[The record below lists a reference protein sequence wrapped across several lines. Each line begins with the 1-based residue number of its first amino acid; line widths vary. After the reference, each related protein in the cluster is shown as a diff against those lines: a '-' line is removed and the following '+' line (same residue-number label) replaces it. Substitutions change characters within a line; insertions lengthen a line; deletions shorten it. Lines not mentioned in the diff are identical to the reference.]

1 MFNAIGNFIEDLS
14 GLNDKESDRMVDNLE
29 ACRKYYV
36 AKNEGKNVTNAFSK
50 YGDIA
55 QINNETYVECG
66 KNLVGMR
73 QFHVKKRPPRKVY
86 NFDE

>member
-1 MFNAIGNFIEDLS
+1 MFNEISGYAPTGGVLGEMFNAIGNFIEDLS

-36 AKNEGKNVTNAFSK
+36 SKNEGKNVTNAFSK

-55 QINNETYVECG
+55 
-66 KNLVGMR
+66 
-73 QFHVKKRPPRKVY
+73 
-86 NFDE
+86 

>member
-55 QINNETYVECG
+55 
-66 KNLVGMR
+66 
-73 QFHVKKRPPRKVY
+73 
-86 NFDE
+86 